1 MQVKRSAELKETKVE
16 GIPFK
21 AVTGKKIAVEWM
33 KVPPNVSFDP
43 HGHPGEGIGY
53 MLKGQLEVYTDL
65 SPEKVVVNA
74 GDFMV
79 LQPGEKIGGRNPGSE
94 DAEFLCIEERRE

>member
-1 MQVKRSAELKETKVE
+1 MEVKRLGKLKETQVE

-21 AVTGKKIAVEWM
+21 AVAGKKIVVSWM
-33 KVPPNVSFDP
+33 KVPPDVTFAP
-43 HGHPGEGIGY
+43 HGHPGDEIGY
-53 MLKGQLEVYTDL
+53 MLKGQLEVYTDI
-65 SPEKVVVNA
+65 SPEKVIVTA

-79 LQPGEKIGGRNPGSE
+79 LQSDEKIGGRNPGSE